1 MNRLTLITAAAL
13 ALIIGGIM
21 VALLLE
27 ASAGPSFRAEDY
39 DSYQECVRNIPAE
52 WGPGSIQ
59 REGATDA
66 CMYVHQR
73 GRR

>member
-1 MNRLTLITAAAL
+1 MNRLTLITAAVL
-13 ALIIGGIM
+13 AVIIGGII

-27 ASAGPSFRAEDY
+27 AGSGPSFRAEDY

-52 WGPGSIQ
+52 WGPGSFQ
-59 REGATDA
+59 RDGAVDA